1 MCTHI
6 HAFLTKIQVHFCLGS
21 CEQNCILQDF
31 LLFFC
36 HPTMQGCRNRG
47 AGECEG
53 GGGNH
58 PRGTVYAHHITTRP
72 LLPDFQTFLR
82 PCYAVPRPTITMQR
96 KTLTVPKPF
105 CYRIL
110 NWIETEFYEI
120 IFQLLI
126 YPIIGVHW
134 NMYLFYICKKQI

>member
-47 AGECEG
+47 EGECEG
-53 GGGNH
+53 GGGAHCFHMEVKVAVLNAISQNYNFFE
-58 PRGTVYAHHITTRP
+58 VKLISYAS
-72 LLPDFQTFLR
+72 LCLE
-82 PCYAVPRPTITMQR
+82 
-96 KTLTVPKPF
+96 
-105 CYRIL
+105 
-110 NWIETEFYEI
+110 N
-120 IFQLLI
+120 
-126 YPIIGVHW
+126 
-134 NMYLFYICKKQI
+134 YLDQFFGKF